1 MLSIKIVQL
10 LYFDKFCSR
19 NWKNG
24 QKKDRHKCG
33 ELRTYDGLSA
43 LVRNIGHTFWDGLAF
58 IYSNFYSAF
67 GWVFSTSTFLPLIFS
82 SNSGYTRRAVAEPKT
97 INSYNNCGSSV
108 VLDNKRR

>member
-1 MLSIKIVQL
+1 MEIVQL
-10 LYFDKFCSR
+10 LYFGKFCWLTG
-19 NWKNG
+19 NMG
-24 QKKDRHKCG
+24 KKK
-33 ELRTYDGLSA
+33 TAISA
-43 LVRNIGHTFWDGLAF
+43 ASCALMTAYLPLHVILDIHFKGGLAF

-67 GWVFSTSTFLPLIFS
+67 GWVLSTSTFLPLIFS